1 MTSSFQFIA
10 LPSEPFTSLFKLSD
24 GELQSIGAR
33 RMVVDNKPGFPCRV
47 SLEDAEVGETVLLL
61 PYTHHETTSPYK
73 ASGPIFVRE
82 KAKMLSPAVG
92 EIPAM
97 FRERLLSVRAY
108 DAADMMIDADVV
120 NGAELEQHIQ
130 RFFANEVVS
139 YLHIHNARP
148 GCYNCK
154 EARA

>member
-82 KAKMLSPAVG
+82 KASPS
-92 EIPAM
+92 
-97 FRERLLSVRAY
+97 FF
-108 DAADMMIDADVV
+108 DAPLFSEKSA
-120 NGAELEQHIQ
+120 NGWGTVL
-130 RFFANEVVS
+130 
-139 YLHIHNARP
+139 
-148 GCYNCK
+148 
-154 EARA
+154 